1 MSCSFNFKSGGK
13 NKCNTIDQYL
23 PSLQLMNKERER
35 KEEIEK
41 REERKRMKECN
52 PRMYDCSFF
61 ERGARKN
68 GQTLQQKLEKNRIF
82 FQKVKCSKTYSNFSD
97 LCESKRHSKTG
108 KFDFKEG
115 DRKFGW
121 QGQHAVP
128 LTVTTMQQY
137 PWGKSQF
144 QPVEAQK
151 VFPLF
156 RENHF
161 WRIPSN
167 VLIVK
172 WVDGILCPPVR
183 TGILQCDTI
192 NPYTS
197 RNLDGYN
204 NQLPWHITKA
214 FPWLTGHDWGVGA
227 LADAGV
233 DGKALCLVLEKNSV
247 IWRRPEIKNRNHF
260 VTGTN
265 FVRRCSWILVSPR
278 KCLELAVIAHTQFS
292 VNYFFLGELTFSL
305 SYSEYY
311 SVITRIFLLS
321 ASLSLLGVGPN
332 KIKV

>member
-1 MSCSFNFKSGGK
+1 
-13 NKCNTIDQYL
+13 
-23 PSLQLMNKERER
+23 
-35 KEEIEK
+35 
-41 REERKRMKECN
+41 
-52 PRMYDCSFF
+52 MYDCSFF

-68 GQTLQQKLEKNRIF
+68 GRTLQQKLEKNRIF
-82 FQKVKCSKTYSNFSD
+82 LQKGKYSKTYSNFSD

-156 RENHF
+156 GKNHF

-172 WVDGILCPPVR
+172 WLDGILCPPVR
-183 TGILQCDTI
+183 TEILQCDTI

-214 FPWLTGHDWGVGA
+214 FSWLTGHDWGVGA

-292 VNYFFLGELTFSL
+292 VNYYFFGESTFTFLQRILFRHNPNFPSF
-305 SYSEYY
+305 SKS
-311 SVITRIFLLS
+311 ITF
-321 ASLSLLGVGPN
+321 GGWP
-332 KIKV
+332 

>member
-1 MSCSFNFKSGGK
+1 M
-13 NKCNTIDQYL
+13 Q
-23 PSLQLMNKERER
+23 
-35 KEEIEK
+35 
-41 REERKRMKECN
+41 
-52 PRMYDCSFF
+52 PRMCDCSFF
-61 ERGARKN
+61 EV
-68 GQTLQQKLEKNRIF
+68 LEKMGKPYSKSWKKTESSFRKLSVRKHIATFPISVNRNAT
-82 FQKVKCSKTYSNFSD
+82 QKQ
-97 LCESKRHSKTG
+97 ESSISR
-108 KFDFKEG
+108 EG

-156 RENHF
+156 RKNHF

-214 FPWLTGHDWGVGA
+214 FSWLTGHDWGVGA

-233 DGKALCLVLEKNSV
+233 EGKALCLVLEKNSV
-247 IWRRPEIKNRNHF
+247 IWRRPEIKNRNHV

-265 FVRRCSWILVSPR
+265 FVRRCSWILVNPR

-292 VNYFFLGELTFSL
+292 VNYYFFGELTFSYFHFPTANIIP
-305 SYSEYY
+305 S
-311 SVITRIFLLS
+311 
-321 ASLSLLGVGPN
+321 
-332 KIKV
+332 

>member
-1 MSCSFNFKSGGK
+1 
-13 NKCNTIDQYL
+13 
-23 PSLQLMNKERER
+23 
-35 KEEIEK
+35 
-41 REERKRMKECN
+41 MKECN
-52 PRMYDCSFF
+52 PECLTVHFLR
-61 ERGARKN
+61 EVLEKN

-156 RENHF
+156 GKNHF

-172 WVDGILCPPVR
+172 WLDGILCPPVR
-183 TGILQCDTI
+183 TEILQCDTI

-214 FPWLTGHDWGVGA
+214 FSWLTGHDWGVGA

-292 VNYFFLGELTFSL
+292 VN
-305 SYSEYY
+305 
-311 SVITRIFLLS
+311 
-321 ASLSLLGVGPN
+321 
-332 KIKV
+332 